1 MKTKLFLDSVIIEE
15 IRKYSWLVSGVTT
28 TPTFFKREKID
39 YNAFI
44 SSFRTEFPQLEIHI
58 EALGPTPK
66 ETENCLLQ
74 ITNQNWFDPE
84 KIVIKIPVDF
94 DNLKIVSKYS
104 KKGIKFNT
112 HLIFSTCQAFLAA
125 SAGTTYVCPLIGRY
139 VDNVEQQ
146 NKVKDDD
153 RIIGR
158 KLLTDIINTMSNDSL
173 SKTVKV
179 MASSIRTLKDFQNSI
194 SAGADVITAPTK
206 ILDASFNHE
215 YTDEGVKIFLN
226 DMGF

>member
-1 MKTKLFLDSVIIEE
+1 MKTKLFLDSVVIEE

-44 SSFRTEFPQLEIHI
+44 SSFRTEFPQHEIHI

-66 ETENCLLQ
+66 ETENCLLET
-74 ITNQNWFDPE
+74 INQNWFDPE
-84 KIVIKIPVDF
+84 KVVIKIPVGV

-125 SAGTTYVCPLIGRY
+125 TAGTTYLCPLVGRY
-139 VDNVEQQ
+139 VDNIEEQ
-146 NKVKDDD
+146 NKEKDED
-153 RIIGR
+153 RIIGK
-158 KLLTDIINTMSNDSL
+158 KLLTDIVNTMSNDSL
-173 SKTVKV
+173 SKTIKV
-179 MASSIRTLKDFQNSI
+179 MASSIRTMKDFENSI
-194 SAGADVITAPTK
+194 SARADVITVPTK
-206 ILDASFNHE
+206 ILDSSFNHE